1 MHLLDKNK
9 IQFETYVLNV
19 VHLSIAMEADFEK
32 RDLLCILVCAAND
45 MFTWEMVKCTVVS

>member
-32 RDLLCILVCAAND
+32 RDLLCILICAAND
-45 MFTWEMVKCTVVS
+45 MFT